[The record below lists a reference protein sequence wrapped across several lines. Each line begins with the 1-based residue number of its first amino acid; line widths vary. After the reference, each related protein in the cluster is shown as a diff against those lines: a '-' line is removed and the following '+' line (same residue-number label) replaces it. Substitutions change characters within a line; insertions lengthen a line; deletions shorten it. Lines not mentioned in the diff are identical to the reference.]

1 MSATSL
7 PPLDWKQFE
16 QSLLNIY
23 WQQVQSFLAAHP
35 QEQIYAFALDSL
47 YRETDGPIY
56 LPTLA
61 ANSEQAYADMVSGY
75 DKSAQFADFVLD
87 TGQLGSLRWNPPDWE
102 WEELDDAG
110 HAGDHQA
117 FEQLGLTLI
126 AEANRSTTAHWH
138 RTEARLLKMLVSICK
153 ALTKACK
160 QSVWAGQLTKQFAVL
175 VCLADAH
182 DSELLAKQSVGDARF
197 AQLFPSH
204 DKSAQ
209 RRKQVAAMPVA
220 EQLRFHIACLQGQPN
235 EEFGLSAE
243 DALMLQEEAQ
253 VAVLNMEPSIAATA
267 LLALLQ
273 SPIRWK
279 AAMLLSQ
286 LAYKDEQILQ
296 ALRQHVARP
305 LKHRHDESALDWCA
319 RALGA
324 LNDHEWLLAQCLSHS
339 MPPERVA
346 AGLSHPFHSW
356 GDKPGAKP
364 VRLNYQPLEQ
374 ALSLAPYST
383 PEQAVVRELQD
394 AIADELKPGCG
405 YCELHIADLDEA
417 LRGLQSSQALI
428 RIHAAVIMGERSLG
442 AAAGK
447 SILPALAHALRHDMD
462 EDVRYQAMLSLKY
475 WKKAATSHRSD
486 IEYAALH
493 DPSDD
498 VRELAQ
504 QWLDDYR

>member
-16 QSLLNIY
+16 QSLLNHY

-61 ANSEQAYADMVSGY
+61 ANSERAYADMARGY

-110 HAGDHQA
+110 HASDQQA
-117 FEQLGLTLI
+117 FEQLGLALI

-138 RTEARLLKMLVSICK
+138 RTEARLLKVLASICK

-160 QSVWAGQLTKQFAVL
+160 KSVWAGQLTKQFAVL

-182 DSELLAKQSVGDARF
+182 DSELLAKQSVGEARF

-253 VAVLNMEPSIAATA
+253 VAVLNMEPSMAATA

-286 LAYKDEQILQ
+286 LAYKDEQVLQ

-324 LNDHEWLLAQCLSHS
+324 LNDHEWLLAQCLDHS

-374 ALSLAPYST
+374 ALALS
-383 PEQAVVRELQD
+383 PEQAIVRELQD
-394 AIADELKPGCG
+394 AIAEELKPGCG

-447 SILPALAHALRHDMD
+447 RILPALVHALRHDMD
-462 EDVRYQAMLSLKY
+462 EDVRYQAMLSLQY
-475 WKKAATSHRSD
+475 WKKAVTSHRSD

-493 DPSDD
+493 DQSDD

-504 QWLDDYR
+504 QWLNDHR

>member
-1 MSATSL
+1 MPATTP

-16 QSLLNIY
+16 QSLLDHC

-61 ANSEQAYADMVSGY
+61 ANSERAYADMVSGY
-75 DKSAQFADFVLD
+75 DKSARFADFALD
-87 TGQLGSLRWNPPDWE
+87 IGQIGSLRWNPPDWE

-110 HAGDHQA
+110 DPQA
-117 FEQLGLTLI
+117 FEQLGQALI
-126 AEANRSTTAHWH
+126 AEANRGSTAHWQ
-138 RTEARLLKMLVSICK
+138 RTEARLLKVLVSVCK

-175 VCLADAH
+175 ICLADAH
-182 DSELLAKQSVGDARF
+182 DSELLAKQSVGEARF
-197 AQLFPSH
+197 TQLFPSH

-220 EQLRFHIACLQGQPN
+220 GQLRFHIACLQGLPN

-243 DALMLQEEAQ
+243 DALMSQEEAQ
-253 VAVLNMEPSIAATA
+253 LAVLNMEPSITATA
-267 LLALLQ
+267 LLALLE

-286 LAYKDEQILQ
+286 LAYKDEQVLQ
-296 ALRQHVARP
+296 ALRQQVARP

-324 LNDHEWLLAQCLSHS
+324 LNDHEWLLAQCLNHA

-346 AGLSHPFHSW
+346 AGLCHPFHSW

-374 ALSLAPYST
+374 ALALS
-383 PEQAVVRELQD
+383 PEQPIVRELQD
-394 AIADELKPGCG
+394 AIKEELKPGCG

-417 LRGLQSSQALI
+417 LRGLQSSHALI
-428 RIHAAVIMGERSLG
+428 RIHAAAIMGERSVG

-447 SILPALAHALRHDMD
+447 RILPALAHALRHDMN
-462 EDVRYQAMLSLKY
+462 EDVRYQAMLSLQY
-475 WKKAATSHRSD
+475 WKKAAASHRSD
-486 IEYAALH
+486 IEYAAQH
-493 DPSDD
+493 GTSND

-504 QWLDDYR
+504 QWLDDYS